1 MDMDSFDRILK
12 KLKTV
17 IAKGEKRIVNDKEV
31 AKALGLTPQNF
42 SNLKQ
47 RDSIPT
53 EYIMNFC
60 AKNKISINWMFYD
73 QLYGIQD
80 LEATEYIGINYYDD
94 IDGACGGGAFNNDY
108 SEISKINLPKYILNY
123 FNYTDDNSIHIVN
136 ATGDSM
142 EPSISSGDKI
152 LIDTR
157 YKQLNEKDIF
167 IITTNNGTY
176 IKRIKVLNN
185 TVILRSDN
193 NSYTDIII
201 DLLYENVNVIGK
213 VIGSL

>member
-1 MDMDSFDRILK
+1 MDSFDRILQ

-17 IAKGEKRIVNDKEV
+17 IAKGGKRIVNDKEV

-73 QLYGIQD
+73 QLHGIQD
-80 LEATEYIGINYYDD
+80 IDSIEYIGINYYDD
-94 IDGACGGGAFNNDY
+94 IDGACGGGAFNSDY
-108 SEISKINLPKYILNY
+108 SEISKINLPKYILDY
-123 FNYTDDNSIHIVN
+123 FNYNQDNSIHIVN

-142 EPSISSGDKI
+142 EPTISSGDKI

-157 YKQLNEKDIF
+157 YKQLNENDIF
-167 IITTNNGTY
+167 IISTNDGVFVKNVKLEDNS
-176 IKRIKVLNN
+176 IKLISKNKE
-185 TVILRSDN
+185 
-193 NSYTDIII
+193 YKDIV
-201 DLLYENVNVIGK
+201 VNLEETEFIVIGK
-213 VIGSL
+213 VIGVI